1 MAGKQLRRNSEQS
14 RRNPECSAALDE
26 RNEHPIAA
34 VGLDRWLSSRLSE
47 RYSLPSMIIN
57 HAERAH
63 NHNWELDPVIRSL
76 LDTDFYKLLM
86 LQFIWKHFP
95 NTPVEWSLVNRH
107 PAARI
112 ADMINIE
119 EFKVQLQ
126 HVRGLRF
133 RKSELVWL
141 AGNTFYGRRGIFEP
155 AFLEWLEKDFH
166 LSDYQFRVRDGQIQ
180 LTFTGLWTETTMWE
194 LYALAIL
201 DELKTRAHL
210 KTLSEFGL
218 DILYARAKTKLW
230 GKIERLRG
238 VPGLS
243 VADFGTRRRHSFL
256 WQEYVVVAMA
266 ANLRSN
272 FIGTSNAF
280 LAHKHD
286 LEAIGTN
293 AHEIPMV
300 VAALAENDGKL
311 RASQYKVLELWQ
323 QTYEGALRVM
333 LPDTFGTTQFLAN
346 APDWVADWT
355 GQRVDSKDP
364 YIAGDEYIEWLKAR
378 GHDPREKL
386 LIASDTLDVDAILGL
401 HAYFAGS
408 IAPGMSPGDF
418 RSAADFE
425 DRNRWTGDR
434 RIRFSAGWGTLLTN
448 DFRGCNP
455 NDGSGFDPI
464 GLICKVSGV
473 EGRPAVKLSDNYA
486 KALGPPSEIERYRRV
501 FGTAGIAN
509 APLVA

>member
-1 MAGKQLRRNSEQS
+1 
-14 RRNPECSAALDE
+14 
-26 RNEHPIAA
+26 
-34 VGLDRWLSSRLSE
+34 
-47 RYSLPSMIIN
+47 MIIN

-95 NTPVEWSLVNRH
+95 NTRVEWSLVNRH
-107 PAARI
+107 PAVRI
-112 ADMINIE
+112 ADVIHIE

-126 HVRGLRF
+126 HVRGLHF

-141 AGNTFYGRRGIFEP
+141 AGNTFYGYRGIFEP
-155 AFLEWLEKDFH
+155 AFLEWLEKDFR
-166 LSDYQFRVRDGQIQ
+166 LSDYQFHVRDGQIH
-180 LTFTGLWTETTMWE
+180 LTFEGPWTATTMWE
-194 LYALAIL
+194 LYVLAIL
-201 DELKTRAHL
+201 DELKTRAQL

-230 GKIERLRG
+230 NKIERLRG

-266 ANLRSN
+266 ANLGSN

-300 VAALAENDGKL
+300 LAALANNDGELK
-311 RASQYKVLELWQ
+311 ASQYKVLELWQ

-346 APDWVADWT
+346 APDWVTDWT

-364 YIAGDEYIEWLKAR
+364 YIAGDEYIEWLKTR
-378 GHDPREKL
+378 GRDPREKL
-386 LIASDTLDVDAILGL
+386 LIASDTLDVDVILGL
-401 HAYFAGS
+401 HAYFAGR
-408 IAPGMSPGDF
+408 IANGSAPADF
-418 RSAADFE
+418 RSATDFF
-425 DRNRWTGDR
+425 DSHKWMADR

-455 NDGSGFDPI
+455 NDGTGFDPI
-464 GLICKVSGV
+464 GLICKVSSV
-473 EGRPAVKLSDNYA
+473 EGRSAVKLSDNYS
-486 KALGPPSEIERYRRV
+486 KALGPSEEIERYRRV

-509 APLVA
+509 GPLVA

>member
-1 MAGKQLRRNSEQS
+1 
-14 RRNPECSAALDE
+14 
-26 RNEHPIAA
+26 
-34 VGLDRWLSSRLSE
+34 
-47 RYSLPSMIIN
+47 MIVN
-57 HAERAH
+57 FAERAH

-86 LQFIWKHFP
+86 LQFIWKHFLA
-95 NTPVEWSLVNRH
+95 TRVEFALHNRH
-107 PAARI
+107 PEVRI
-112 ADMINIE
+112 ADTIHIE
-119 EFKVQLQ
+119 ELKVQLQ

-155 AFLEWLEKDFH
+155 AFLEWLENDFR
-166 LSDYQFRVRDGQIQ
+166 LSDYQLRVSNGQIH
-180 LTFTGLWTETTMWE
+180 LSFEGRWAETTMWE

-201 DELKTRAHL
+201 DEMKTRAQL

-230 GKIERLRG
+230 SKIERLRG

-266 ANLRSN
+266 ANLGSN

-280 LAHKHD
+280 MAHKHD

-293 AHEIPMV
+293 AHELPMV
-300 VAALAENDGKL
+300 MAALAPDDAALKD
-311 RASQYKVLELWQ
+311 SQYRVLELWQ

-333 LPDTFGTTQFLAN
+333 LPDTFGTTQFLAG
-346 APDWVADWT
+346 AQDWVADWT

-364 YIAGDEYIEWLKAR
+364 YIAGDEYIEWAKNHGR
-378 GHDPREKL
+378 DPREKL

-401 HAYFAGS
+401 HAYFGGTLAKNVT
-408 IAPGMSPGDF
+408 PLDF
-418 RSAADFE
+418 RSAKDFY
-425 DRNRWTGDR
+425 DSGKWTPDR

-455 NDGSGFDPI
+455 NDGTGFDPI
-464 GLICKVSGV
+464 SLICKVSTV
-473 EGRPAVKLSDNYA
+473 EGRPAVKLSDNLA
-486 KALGPPSEIERYRRV
+486 KALGPASEIERYTRV
-501 FGTAGIAN
+501 FGTAGLTN
-509 APLVA
+509 APVLT